1 MLVCECVLKRKK
13 RGAGM
18 ALVLSDCE
26 SMNKK
31 LISLFQGTLAA
42 TSETVPSQRSR
53 GGAAECVC
61 VCLSSQWDVSRASLT
76 VIFTMNRYSCTDVES
91 VHIHAHTHSGRNKS
105 SLICFAH

>member
-61 VCLSSQWDVSRASLT
+61 VSV
-76 VIFTMNRYSCTDVES
+76 FTM
-91 VHIHAHTHSGRNKS
+91 G
-105 SLICFAH
+105 CFQSISDCYLHNE

>member
-1 MLVCECVLKRKK
+1 MCVKEEEK
-13 RGAGM
+13 GGGGWGGV

-42 TSETVPSQRSR
+42 TSETVPSQRNR
-53 GGAAECVC
+53 GGAAECVR
-61 VCLSSQWDVSRASLT
+61 LSPQWDVSRASLT
-76 VIFTMNRYSCTDVES
+76 VIFTMNRYSSTDVQS
-91 VHIHAHTHSGRNKS
+91 VHIHAHAHSGRNKS